1 MVWTTSRGGPS
12 DKSVRV
18 GSDPA
23 CVMGRAVWDDIML
36 KAMAIVFGLLIAG
49 DALAGATAAP
59 VPGPALGLAALTAC
73 FAARRGADADLA
85 ALFDAV
91 APHAPLLFIP
101 AAAGIVAHLDLL
113 AAQAA
118 AIAAAVL
125 LGTAA
130 ALVAAGL
137 AAQALLAA
145 ETRRERE
152 A

>member
-1 MVWTTSRGGPS
+1 
-12 DKSVRV
+12 
-18 GSDPA
+18 
-23 CVMGRAVWDDIML
+23 ML
-36 KAMAIVFGLLIAG
+36 KAIALVFGLLIAG
-49 DALAGATAAP
+49 DAVAAATALP
-59 VPGPALGLAALTAC
+59 VPGPALGLAALALV
-73 FAARRGADADLA
+73 FAALRAPDPDLA

-113 AAQAA
+113 AAQAV

-125 LGTAA
+125 MGTAA

-137 AAQALLAA
+137 AAQALLAPEA
-145 ETRRERE
+145 ERRECE